1 MHQIGCGNVD
11 EGGGGGCRPSIDV
24 VTQALSIGR
33 RSLSLAGESKFR
45 RLSVTHAAMMAGD
58 AAMVVALA
66 DSMFLSISPEEG
78 REKVLLFL
86 VVSFAPFL
94 LIAPLIGP
102 FLDRVA
108 GGRRSVIQGA
118 ACSRLVLS
126 FLMAFLVNNLAVFP
140 LVFAALV
147 LQKTYVIC
155 KSAIVPS
162 VVRNERELVEANSK
176 LGMIAGLVGFV
187 AVIPAA
193 LIQLTIGSPGTLIYG
208 ALVFAYALFA
218 STSLSADVVAREEA
232 DAEEIV
238 ELHSPSVVV
247 GSIVM
252 MLLRASVGF
261 MLFLM
266 AFWLR
271 EQSAGT
277 TKFGVAVST
286 AAIATVIGNASARF
300 IRRRLSEEMML
311 FGALGMTSTVAF
323 AAAFIGGFPA
333 MAVLA
338 FAANLAAS
346 IGRLGFEAMLQRD
359 APEANRGR
367 AFAMFETRFQFAWA
381 VAGLIA
387 VVITVSGPTGALII
401 GTTCAVGFGLL
412 FVRPRVQAK
421 RALNR

>member
-1 MHQIGCGNVD
+1 MN
-11 EGGGGGCRPSIDV
+11 EGRPRPCQARSIDG
-24 VTQALSIGR
+24 VTQSLSIGG

-45 RLSVTHAAMMAGD
+45 RLSITHAAMMAGD

-108 GGRRSVIQGA
+108 GGRRTVIQGA
-118 ACSRLVLS
+118 ACARLVLS
-126 FLMAFLVNNLAVFP
+126 LLMAFLVDNLALFP

-147 LQKTYVIC
+147 LQKTYLIC

-187 AVIPAA
+187 AVIPAG
-193 LIQLTIGSPGTLIYG
+193 LLQVTVGSTGTLVYG

-218 STSLSADVVAREEA
+218 STFLSADVVAREEP

-300 IRRRLSEEMML
+300 IRSRLSEELML
-311 FGALGMTSTVAF
+311 FGALGLTSVAAL
-323 AAAFIGGFPA
+323 AAAFVGGFQA
-333 MAVLA
+333 MVGLA

-381 VAGLIA
+381 GAALIA
-387 VVITVSGPTGALII
+387 VIITVSGPTGALII
-401 GTTCAVGFGLL
+401 GITCATGFALT

-421 RALNR
+421 RAGHAATS

>member
-1 MHQIGCGNVD
+1 M
-11 EGGGGGCRPSIDV
+11 
-24 VTQALSIGR
+24 TQALSIGR

>member
-1 MHQIGCGNVD
+1 M
-11 EGGGGGCRPSIDV
+11 
-24 VTQALSIGR
+24 TQSLSIGG

-45 RLSVTHAAMMAGD
+45 RLSITHAAMMAGD

-66 DSMFLSISPEEG
+66 NSMFLSISPEQG
-78 REKVLLFL
+78 RNKVLLFL

-94 LIAPLIGP
+94 FIAPLIGP
-102 FLDRVA
+102 FLDRIA
-108 GGRRSVIQGA
+108 GGRRAVIQMVA
-118 ACSRLVLS
+118 LARVVLS
-126 FLMAFLVNNLAVFP
+126 VLMAFLLNDLAIFP

-147 LQKTYVIC
+147 LQKTYLIC

-162 VVRNERELVEANSK
+162 VVRNESELVEANSK
-176 LGMIAGLVGFV
+176 LGMIAGIIGFV
-187 AVIPAA
+187 AVLPAA
-193 LIQLTIGSPGTLIYG
+193 LLYLIFDGPGALIYG
-208 ALVFAYALFA
+208 ALVFAFALFA
-218 STSLSADVVAREEA
+218 STFLEADVVAREEPDA
-232 DAEEIV
+232 DEIV

-271 EQSAGT
+271 DQSAGT
-277 TKFGVAVST
+277 AKFGVAVST
-286 AAIATVIGNASARF
+286 AAIASLIGNASARF
-300 IRRRLSEEMML
+300 IRRHVSEEFML
-311 FGALGMTSTVAF
+311 FGSLGMTSVAAF

-333 MAVLA
+333 MVGLA
-338 FAANLAAS
+338 FTANLAAS

-381 VAGLIA
+381 GAGLIA

-401 GTTCAVGFGLL
+401 GIACATGFAFT
-412 FVRPRVQAK
+412 FVRPRVQAR
-421 RALNR
+421 RA

>member
-1 MHQIGCGNVD
+1 VA
-11 EGGGGGCRPSIDV
+11 ES
-24 VTQALSIGR
+24 LSIRGW
-33 RSLSLAGESKFR
+33 SLSPAGESKFR
-45 RLSVTHAAMMAGD
+45 RLSITHAAMMAGD

-66 DSMFLSISPEEG
+66 DSMFLSISPEQG

-94 LIAPLIGP
+94 FIAPLIGP

-108 GGRRSVIQGA
+108 GGRRTVIQLTA
-118 ACSRLVLS
+118 ASRVVLS
-126 FLMAFLVNNLAVFP
+126 ILMAFLVDNLALFP

-147 LQKTYVIC
+147 LQKTYLIC

-176 LGMIAGLVGFV
+176 LGMIAGLIGFV
-187 AVIPAA
+187 AVLPAG
-193 LIQLTIGSPGTLIYG
+193 LLQVTVGSKGTLIYG
-208 ALVFAYALFA
+208 ALVFGYALFA
-218 STSLSADVVAREEA
+218 STFLSADVVAREEA
-232 DAEEIV
+232 DADEIV
-238 ELHSPSVVV
+238 ELHSRSVVI

-261 MLFLM
+261 ILFLM

-271 EQSAGT
+271 TQSAGT
-277 TKFGVAVST
+277 AKFGLAVSF
-286 AAIATVIGNASARF
+286 AAIGTVIGNASASF
-300 IRRRLSEEMML
+300 IRRHLSEELML
-311 FGALGMTSTVAF
+311 FGSLALTASTAF
-323 AAAFIGGFPA
+323 AAAAVGGIPA
-333 MAVLA
+333 MIGLA

-346 IGRLGFEAMLQRD
+346 VGRLGFESMLQRD

-381 VAGLIA
+381 AAGLIA
-387 VVITVSGPTGALII
+387 VIITVSGPTGALVI
-401 GTTCAVGFGLL
+401 GIACAAGLGFT

-421 RALNR
+421 RAEHAATTS